1 MTVLSEIADAMNRY
15 PQDETTIEIINV
27 AKVGD
32 PGDTDVNERE
42 VWEFHVKLTNNGHV
56 DMTNVSL
63 HILGLNGAKV
73 RETPA
78 DTFEEGMIVGDL
90 NPVGGGGV
98 STSRAFQFKAPAEE
112 KPAGTQ
118 LLHAHVQAWNCEG
131 GFDHFFSNHT
141 KDDNEA
147 QELGIYLPEGI
158 PHGSGPPRLN
168 ADFRSRDGRKERIG
182 ARHAAIPRAR
192 TLAGPKAR
200 PGCTRKLQ
208 PTYATHPLTLRSQ
221 RS

>member
-32 PGDTDVNERE
+32 SGDTDVNERE

-73 RETPA
+73 RETPS

-118 LLHAHVQAWNCEG
+118 LLHAHVQEWDCEG
-131 GFDHFFSNHT
+131 GFEHFFSNHT

-147 QELGIYLPEGI
+147 QELGISY
-158 PHGSGPPRLN
+158 
-168 ADFRSRDGRKERIG
+168 
-182 ARHAAIPRAR
+182 PRAFH
-192 TLAGPKAR
+192 TA
-200 PGCTRKLQ
+200 Q
-208 PTYATHPLTLRSQ
+208 VHPA
-221 RS
+221 